1 MFLSGDEFCNTQYGN
16 NNAYCQDNE
25 ISWLDWSRLEQYR
38 TFQQFVARLIAFR
51 KEHPVLRGKTA
62 PARCGWPDLSL
73 HNGTAW
79 NRETDPFTRQ
89 IGVLFAGRQKG
100 GQKDDLVLLAVN
112 AHWEPH
118 RQELPEAPN
127 GCGWR
132 LKLHTFCEDSFQ
144 PDTPFDGKSMMI
156 GPRSAAVF
164 VAE

>member
-1 MFLSGDEFCNTQYGN
+1 MVDDILELVLDLLFDGTTALADAQKVPLAVRALLYILLTAALMGIAAYLAWQGVQENSILLLLLASGM
-16 NNAYCQDNE
+16 
-25 ISWLDWSRLEQYR
+25 
-38 TFQQFVARLIAFR
+38 LI
-51 KEHPVLRGKTA
+51 G
-62 PARCGWPDLSL
+62 S
-73 HNGTAW
+73 
-79 NRETDPFTRQ
+79 
-89 IGVLFAGRQKG
+89 
-100 GQKDDLVLLAVN
+100 LVLLAVN